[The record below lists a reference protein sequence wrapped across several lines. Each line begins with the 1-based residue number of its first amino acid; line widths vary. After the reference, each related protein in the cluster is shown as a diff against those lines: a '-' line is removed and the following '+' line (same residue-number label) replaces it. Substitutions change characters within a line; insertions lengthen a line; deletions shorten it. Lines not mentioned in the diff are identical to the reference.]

1 MYILVRYRLTYYNG
15 KFLLWRHISYIK
27 INSIRINARFTW
39 RNTFEHHDATKGV
52 LVKNGVADRTPR
64 ETLEEHLEKTPSD
77 ARCFAQGSSSIC

>member
-1 MYILVRYRLTYYNG
+1 MESFYCG
-15 KFLLWRHISYIK
+15 AHISCIK

-52 LVKNGVADRTPR
+52 LVKNEVADRTPR

-77 ARCFAQGSSSIC
+77 ARCSAQGSSLMC